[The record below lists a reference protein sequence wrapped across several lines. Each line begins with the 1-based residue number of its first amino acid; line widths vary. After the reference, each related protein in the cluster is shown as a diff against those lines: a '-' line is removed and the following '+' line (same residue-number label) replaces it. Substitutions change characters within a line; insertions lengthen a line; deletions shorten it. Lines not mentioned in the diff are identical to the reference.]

1 MARRRFFVD
10 EIRQGRA
17 HIEGDDAHHLTRV
30 LRVEPGQKY
39 EISDNRNVYLAEIET
54 ARKNLV
60 SFAILERLPT
70 VEPTLRVT
78 LYASLVRFERFE
90 LMLEKA
96 TELGVETI
104 APVVAERSEKGL
116 DRAAEKRLPRWQ
128 RIVREASEQCRRA
141 KLPELLAPQSLEE
154 VLEPRGIRYLLD
166 EDPAAAPILTAPTSG
181 DEASILVGPEG
192 GWTTREREL
201 LLAKQWRA
209 VSLGPAILK
218 TETAAIAALAILNAA
233 WQAVPS

>member
-60 SFAILERLPT
+60 SFSILERLPT
-70 VEPTLRVT
+70 VEPPLRVT

-90 LMLEKA
+90 MILEKA

-116 DRAAEKRLPRWQ
+116 DRAAGKRLPRWQ

-141 KLPELLAPQSLEE
+141 RLPELLAPQSLEE
-154 VLEPRGIRYLLD
+154 VLEARGLRYLLD
-166 EDPAAAPILTAPTSG
+166 EDPAASPILTIHVSG

-192 GWTTREREL
+192 GWTPREREL
-201 LLAKQWRA
+201 LLAKQWTA

-233 WQAVPS
+233 RQAVPS

>member
-60 SFAILERLPT
+60 SFTILERLPAA
-70 VEPTLRVT
+70 EPTLRVT

-116 DRAAEKRLPRWQ
+116 DRAAGKRLARWQ

-141 KLPELLAPQSLEE
+141 RLPELLAPQNLEDIE
-154 VLEPRGIRYLLD
+154 TPHGFRYLLD
-166 EDPAAAPILTAPTSG
+166 EDPGAAPIMTARASG
-181 DEASILVGPEG
+181 DEASVLVGPEG

-201 LLAKQWRA
+201 LLAKQWTA
-209 VSLGPAILK
+209 VSLGPAVLK

-233 WQAVPS
+233 RQAMPS